1 MAETSN
7 PKTKTEPDLSRYYNV
22 VTATGLGFQ
31 IGVAGDTAFQFLK
44 GLHASPK
51 GVSTFHRLGS
61 ACQNVRLRPYASILA
76 AVVGSACAL
85 HKAHDKW
92 LRPIQDI
99 QDTQKVVLTKDQ
111 SPKGRFCE
119 TAYATGLNF
128 HFGLIGGS
136 AYHFLRALDGGG
148 SPRLGCAF
156 RAVRLNTLGVAG
168 KFGAWSL
175 LSDTLIYAS
184 SVALKRNYD
193 DSWKTTIVADA
204 AAIGLLSA
212 RRGLPA
218 AAAFATLAGGMEL
231 LLAGLDH
238 CLLQDNQPCKQK
250 ACKEGVE
257 AEHVDNNIQDMNP
270 TQQAE
275 KTNTNMV
282 EEQDNVGS

>member
-1 MAETSN
+1 MAATSN

-44 GLHASPK
+44 ALYASPK

-61 ACQNVRLRPYASILA
+61 ACQNVRLRPYASILTA
-76 AVVGSACAL
+76 IVGSACAL

-111 SPKGRFCE
+111 SLKGWFCE

-136 AYHFLRALDGGG
+136 AYHFLRAVDGGG
-148 SPRLGCAF
+148 FPRLGCAF
-156 RAVRLNTLGVAG
+156 RAVSLNTLGVAG

-175 LSDTLIYAS
+175 LGDTLTYAS
-184 SVALKRNYD
+184 SVAFKRNYD

-204 AAIGLLSA
+204 AAVGLLSA

-218 AAAFATLAGGMEL
+218 AAAFAALTGGMEL
-231 LLAGLDH
+231 LLLGLDH
-238 CLLQDNQPCKQK
+238 CLQDNRPCKQK
-250 ACKEGVE
+250 
-257 AEHVDNNIQDMNP
+257 DMNP